1 MIIMVLILHN
11 LYALFFSLSLSLSL
25 CTFDYKY
32 HFPLTDEC
40 PMKIKH
46 HFNLVFG
53 VVPVP
58 HVIEIRFL
66 SQFQMRISII
76 CCSSAISIVVF

>member
-1 MIIMVLILHN
+1 MIIMVFILHN

-40 PMKIKH
+40 PMKLKH

-58 HVIEIRFL
+58 DENINNLLLLCHIHSGL
-66 SQFQMRISII
+66 LTAQL
-76 CCSSAISIVVF
+76 

>member
-1 MIIMVLILHN
+1 MDLVMIIMVFILHN
-11 LYALFFSLSLSLSL
+11 LYALFLSLSLSL

-40 PMKIKH
+40 PMKLKH
-46 HFNLVFG
+46 HFNVVFG

-58 HVIEIRFL
+58 HVIEIR
-66 SQFQMRISII
+66 
-76 CCSSAISIVVF
+76 